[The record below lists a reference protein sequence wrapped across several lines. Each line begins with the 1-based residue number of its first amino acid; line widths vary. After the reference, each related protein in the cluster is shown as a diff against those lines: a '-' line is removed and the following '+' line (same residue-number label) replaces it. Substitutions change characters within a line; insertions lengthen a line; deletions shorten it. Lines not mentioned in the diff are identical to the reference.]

1 MALMEPAQP
10 SPERYA
16 TKFSAPIIE
25 LDLFKE
31 LAEIRA
37 GAAYGGADHAAM
49 TLVNEE
55 DLRVVLIALRAQ
67 GHMHQHRA
75 HGPIVLQALEGSLR
89 LGVGERTLEL
99 RRGGL
104 MAIDAGLPHD
114 VEAIEESALL
124 LVIGGTGGR
133 SSE

>member
-1 MALMEPAQP
+1 MTLMQPAEP

-25 LDLFKE
+25 LDLVKE

-37 GAAYGGADHAAM
+37 GAAYGVADHAAM

-55 DLRVVLIALRAQ
+55 NLRVVLIALRAQ
-67 GHMHQHRA
+67 GRMHQHRA
-75 HGPIVLQALEGSLR
+75 HAPIVLQALEGSVR
-89 LGVGERTLEL
+89 LGVGERTLDL

-114 VEAIEESALL
+114 VEALEESALL
-124 LVIGGTGGR
+124 LVIGGTGGH
-133 SSE
+133 SVE